1 VIGRVAFDMTFP
13 NRNPAGSGVY
23 ATELLAELSRR
34 DDVSIVTISAPAG
47 GGFPG
52 TMRWLAAGARRA
64 AAGSQLAHCPAFVA
78 PWRIGLPLVLT
89 IHDTSTERY
98 PEDHPLEW
106 RAYTRL
112 FLGERARAATRV
124 ITGTEH
130 SRREIVRDL
139 RVPEARVVVTPYG
152 VAERFSRSSA
162 ARSTAGD
169 PPQLLFPGAPTRRKN
184 LELVLDALAQAPEGS
199 ALNRAR
205 LAISGATSE
214 RFPRHRERIAS
225 LGLEKRVVWRGKVPA
240 DSMPDLLRTAD
251 LGMVDDWSMPPL
263 ADIALELACA
273 IDEADLH
280 KCCYALELEAMAAG
294 TPVLASNASCLPEV
308 LGDAAVLVDP
318 TDLRSFIAAAD
329 TVLEN
334 PDRRRELIARGKARA
349 ARFTWSRCA
358 ELTTQVYRDALIAR
372 TAAGTGS

>member
-1 VIGRVAFDMTFP
+1 MIGRVAFDMTFP

-23 ATELLAELSRR
+23 ASELLAELRRR
-34 DDVSIVTISAPAG
+34 DDVSIVTISAPVG
-47 GGFPG
+47 GGFPS
-52 TMRWLAAGARRA
+52 TVRWLAAGAREA
-64 AAGSQLAHCPAFVA
+64 AAGSRLAHSPAFVA
-78 PWRIGLPLVLT
+78 PWRLGRPFVVT

-139 RVPEARVVVTPYG
+139 RVPENRVVVTPYG
-152 VAERFSRSSA
+152 VAERFSRSAA

-184 LELVLDALAQAPEGS
+184 LDLVLDALAQAPHSS
-199 ALNRAR
+199 ALSRAR

-214 RFPRHRERIAS
+214 KFPRHRERIAS
-225 LGLEKRVVWRGKVPA
+225 LGLEKRVDWRGKVPA
-240 DSMPDLLRTAD
+240 DSMTDLMHSAD
-251 LGMVDDWSMPPL
+251 LVVYPSFHEGFGFP
-263 ADIALELACA
+263 A
-273 IDEADLH
+273 
-280 KCCYALELEAMAAG
+280 LEAMAAG
-294 TPVLASNASCLPEV
+294 IPVLASNASCLPEV

-318 TDLRSFIAAAD
+318 TDVGSFIAAGR
-329 TVLEN
+329 TLLEN
-334 PDRRRELIARGKARA
+334 SDRRREMIARGKARA
-349 ARFTWSRCA
+349 ARFTWRRCA
-358 ELTTQVYRDALIAR
+358 ELTTQVYRDALIAH
-372 TAAGTGS
+372 TAASTGS